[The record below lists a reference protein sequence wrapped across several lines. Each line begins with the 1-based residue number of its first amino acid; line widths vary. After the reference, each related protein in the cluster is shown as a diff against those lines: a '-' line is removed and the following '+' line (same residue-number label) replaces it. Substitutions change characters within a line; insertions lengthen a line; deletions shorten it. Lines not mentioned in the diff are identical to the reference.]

1 VQPPQC
7 LLKGVIEELE
17 EFWKTLGDVVASLNG
32 GFNSPSQWSVPAVGN
47 IKINWDVALDGRK
60 KLMGVGIMARD
71 SLGRV
76 VAAMCAFLPYMRDP
90 TTAEAI
96 GARRAVEFGHELGFN
111 SIELEGDVR
120 EVVLALES
128 AEVCEAAYESI
139 IMETHLLLE
148 SYQFWMVNHIRR

>member
-1 VQPPQC
+1 M
-7 LLKGVIEELE
+7 
-17 EFWKTLGDVVASLNG
+17 
-32 GFNSPSQWSVPAVGN
+32 GN
-47 IKINWDVALDGRK
+47 IKINWDATLDGRK
-60 KLMGVGIMARD
+60 KLMGVGIVAKD
-71 SLGRV
+71 LSGRV
-76 VAAMCAFLPYMRDP
+76 VVAMCAFLPYIRVP
-90 TTAEAI
+90 TTTEAI
-96 GARRAVEFGHELGFN
+96 GARGAVEFGRELGFN